1 MSQHHRNQQWSTHS
15 PKLRKLIEPQLPLR
29 CVNCPHPVERGEK
42 FQVGHR
48 RDAALGGKPTPANTG
63 PVHAFCRHCGR
74 ACNQHAGGKLGAR
87 VTNSK
92 RRRSQDIRPW

>member
-1 MSQHHRNQQWSTHS
+1 MSRHHQAQQWSTHQ
-15 PKLRKLIEPQLPLR
+15 PKLKAYHAARLPQR

-48 RDAALGGKPTPANTG
+48 RDAALGGKPTIANTG
-63 PVHAFCRHCGR
+63 PSHHYCRACGK
-74 ACNQHAGGKLGAR
+74 ACNQVAGGKLGAR
-87 VTNSK
+87 IVNSR